1 MSQELFL
8 RTAEQRDLDRLAEFG
23 TAMAM
28 ETENKKLSLAVVSQG
43 VKSLFNSPQ
52 DGFYVVAEVEGEIV
66 GSLKV
71 TFEWSEW
78 RNGVFWWIQNAYVQP
93 EFRRQRVFRK
103 LYEYIKTK
111 ALTQANVCGLRLYV
125 EKDNDIAQNTY
136 LSLGMQET
144 NYKLYEEMLDESQ
157 A

>member
-8 RTAEQRDLDRLAEFG
+8 RTAKQRDLARLAEFG

-78 RNGVFWWIQNAYVQP
+78 RNWFFWWIQSVYVQP

-111 ALTQANVCGLRLYV
+111 ALAQANVCCLRLYV
-125 EKDNDIAQNTY
+125 EKDNDIAKNTY
-136 LSLGMQET
+136 LSLGMEET

>member
-1 MSQELFL
+1 MSQKLFL
-8 RTAEQRDLDRLAEFG
+8 RTAEQRDLDTLAKFG

-28 ETENKKLSLAVVSQG
+28 ETENKILSLPVVSQG
-43 VKSLFNSPQ
+43 VKSLFNNPQ
-52 DGFYVVAEVEGEIV
+52 DGFYVVAEVQGEVI

-78 RNGVFWWIQNAYVQP
+78 RNGVFWWIQSVYVQP

-103 LYEYIKTK
+103 LYEYIKKK
-111 ALTQANVCGLRLYV
+111 ALAQANVCGLRLYV

-136 LSLGMQET
+136 LSLGMEEA
-144 NYKLYEEMLDESQ
+144 NYKFYEEMLDESQ